1 MNAEGTPLEIDPTG
15 QIRLN
20 DTRMRVYQEPFDLP
34 CNEQQRAACERH
46 LDTGLSNELYSEFW
60 MVGCDFDVA
69 EREGVVRVQLSCAG
83 QSALRK
89 ICRMTLT
96 QYDTQGKALN
106 TGKIRKKMD

>member
-1 MNAEGTPLEIDPTG
+1 MNAKGTPLEINPTSEVA
-15 QIRLN
+15 LN
-20 DTRMRVYQEPFDLP
+20 DTRMQVYHEPFDLP
-34 CNEQQRAACERH
+34 CNEQKRAACERH
-46 LDTGLSNELYSEFW
+46 LDMGLGDELYGEFW
-60 MVGCDFDVA
+60 MQGCDFDVA

-96 QYDTQGKALN
+96 QYDTQGKVLN